1 MYKGRIITIE
11 GPDAAGKKTQ
21 ANLLVENLIK
31 RSLQVKTMSFP
42 RYDTPTGKKVRAYLN
57 GEYGSL
63 DQVDPKFASSLYA
76 DDRLAAKP
84 EIEGWLNQGGIWVF
98 DRYYESNLGH
108 QGAKF
113 KDMKARQE
121 MIDYL
126 LNLELKEN
134 CLPPSNFVVYLS
146 LPLEYIMLAAKND
159 ASRKGIKDIHE
170 EDIDHLKAA
179 KETYDMLA
187 TQLDWTVIDC
197 YDSILKDRHTI
208 KMLELQVLTTITAYL
223 KSDYTIATA

>member
-1 MYKGRIITIE
+1 MYTGKIITIE

-21 ANLLVENLIK
+21 AKLLVETLMM
-31 RSLQVKTMSFP
+31 RTLSVRTMSFP
-42 RYDTPTGKKVRAYLN
+42 RYETPTGKKVRAYLN

-63 DQVDPKFASSLYA
+63 DQVDPKFASGIYA

-84 EIEGWLNQGGIWVF
+84 EIEEWLNQGGIWVF

-126 LNLELKEN
+126 LNLELNEMQ
-134 CLPPSNFVVYLS
+134 LPPSDLVLYLS
-146 LPLEYIMLAAKND
+146 LPLEYILLAAKND

-170 EDIDHLKAA
+170 DDIDHLRAA

-187 TQLDWTVIDC
+187 AQLGWKVIDC
-197 YDSILKDRHTI
+197 YDSILKDGILSR
-208 KMLELQVLTTITAYL
+208 Q
-223 KSDYTIATA
+223 